1 MVGLLYAVTLK
12 PMELVYWSGTGVIKP
27 YCVRHWWSLK
37 CLGWAY
43 LAILVRKSIFENPV
57 LINIVLGCRNKCA
70 RGHLALIELGLAL
83 AVGVF

>member
-1 MVGLLYAVTLK
+1 MLFT
-12 PMELVYWSGTGVIKP
+12 VIHRIMLGSAY

-57 LINIVLGCRNKCA
+57 LFDSISGCRNKT
-70 RGHLALIELGLAL
+70 E
-83 AVGVF
+83 VGPFGFDWAWFGFGGGGFYF